1 MRKHSSSRHHDPKA
15 GRGVP
20 RRPACRPEPVG
31 AYICWAWGRSRSRWT
46 PPSPVPAARCFGAR
60 TRARHQQTG

>member
-1 MRKHSSSRHHDPKA
+1 MRRHSRTRRTNSRTAKA
-15 GRGVP
+15 VP

-60 TRARHQQTG
+60 ARARH